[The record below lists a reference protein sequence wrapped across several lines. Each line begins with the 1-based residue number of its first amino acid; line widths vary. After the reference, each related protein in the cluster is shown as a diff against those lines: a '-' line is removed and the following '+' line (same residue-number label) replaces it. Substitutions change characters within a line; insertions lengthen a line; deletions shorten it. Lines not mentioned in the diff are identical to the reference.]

1 MMVVEDEEQ
10 FVYFWIWIKCL
21 IAFAI
26 EKEYWVSWTSMCLLV
41 FSLMKTA
48 FLMQH
53 GKSTII

>member
-26 EKEYWVSWTSMCLLV
+26 EKEYWVSQRETCLV
-41 FSLMKTA
+41 SKKPIRNNA
-48 FLMQH
+48 F
-53 GKSTII
+53 